1 MKKNCKQQHAIR
13 KVAHLFEF
21 MLTIVIL
28 MGVFLGALDMI
39 RVLWEAYFVN
49 NHIPVGYD
57 EFNAFLGQI
66 ILLVIGIE
74 LVIMLTSHSTKALL
88 EVLVFAIAHK
98 IVLLPKS
105 ESMGQILLGIIGIA
119 CLFAI
124 KKYLIVPDVS
134 EKEKDPQEEDEN
146 YLV

>member
-1 MKKNCKQQHAIR
+1 MKKNYKYKNTIR
-13 KVAHLFEF
+13 KIAHTFESL
-21 MLTIVIL
+21 LTVIIL
-28 MGVFLGALDMI
+28 IGVLLGSLDVLKFLG
-39 RVLWEAYFVN
+39 ESYFIN
-49 NHIPVGYD
+49 KTPVGYD

-74 LVIMLTSHSTKALL
+74 LVIMFTSHSTKALL

-98 IVLLPKS
+98 IVLLPKT

-124 KKYLIVPDVS
+124 KKYLIVHDNNDKNQDLNDDDDVS
-134 EKEKDPQEEDEN
+134 CI
-146 YLV
+146 V